1 MIYHT
6 ASTSHAIG
14 EHLKFFVRI
23 DGVMQAAILAT
34 VSQEVLPMMFDD
46 DQIALRDVARRFA
59 REKLRPDYQKRE
71 SQPGIDRA
79 LFKEMGSLGL
89 IGVDLPE
96 EYGGLGLS
104 GVTAGIITEEIAYG
118 DFNVSYM
125 QLLSSLMG
133 AIIHANASPE
143 LARTWNSRIV
153 AGEAIVALGLTE
165 PRGGSDAANL
175 QLKARR
181 VGDEYVLSGEKTSIT
196 FADQADA
203 IVLFART
210 GKPEEGA
217 RGISAFLVDLNQKG
231 VQRTRFNDVGS
242 KIIGRGSVFF
252 DDVQVPVENR
262 LGEEGKGF
270 TQVMQGFDFSRILI
284 ALQCVAAAQA
294 SIDETWEYVKERHTF
309 GAPLAQYQGVSF
321 PIVEFETLI
330 AACRQ
335 LCYHGLAL
343 RDAGQPHTAEA
354 AMVKWMGPKTAFD
367 AIHQCLLT
375 FGHYGW
381 SMDLPHQQR
390 LRDVMGLEIGDGT
403 AQIMKLIVARERV
416 GRAAVQYAKENKS

>member
-1 MIYHT
+1 MI
-6 ASTSHAIG
+6 
-14 EHLKFFVRI
+14 
-23 DGVMQAAILAT
+23 
-34 VSQEVLPMMFDD
+34 FDD

-104 GVTAGIITEEIAYG
+104 GVTAGMITEEIAYG

-181 VGDEYVLSGEKTSIT
+181 VGDEYVLSGENTSIT

-203 IVLFART
+203 MVLFART
-210 GKPEEGA
+210 GKPEDVA
-217 RGISAFLVDLNQKG
+217 RGISAFLVDLNQPG

-252 DDVQVPVENR
+252 DDVRVPVENR

-294 SIDETWEYVKERHTF
+294 SIDETWEYVKERQAF

-367 AIHQCLLT
+367 TIHQCLLS

-416 GRAAVQYAKENKS
+416 GRAAVQYAKENKK